1 MSKPIVAIVGR
12 PNVGKSTLFNRIS
25 RSRIAIVEGT
35 PGVTRDRIYS
45 DAEWLNR
52 HFTLVDTGGIDYE
65 TDEITKQVR
74 RQAMIAVEQAD
85 VIIFVV
91 DGRTG
96 ITALDEELAEHL
108 RRSGKP
114 IVLCVN
120 KVDDQ
125 EQAWELMGEFY
136 ALGLGDPLLVS
147 AEHGK
152 NVGDLL
158 DKVIEYLPEDTPE
171 PSPDALHVA
180 IVGRPNV
187 GKSSLVNKILGDDR
201 CIVTDIAG
209 TTRDAVDSW
218 FTYGEQEMV
227 LIDTAG
233 LRRRSKVE
241 ESLEYYS
248 VMRTL
253 RAVDRS
259 NVTVAVLDAT
269 EGLTEQDTKI
279 IGYAHESGRGL
290 VIAVNKWDLV
300 EKDANTLRNYELE
313 IRKKLRFADYAP
325 IVFISA
331 LTGQRVRVL
340 LDTIIQVN
348 EARGM
353 RIPTGRLN
361 EIIQDAVQV
370 AQVPSDKGVQLKIYY
385 ATQVQVNPPVFA
397 IYVNRRDL
405 MHWSYQRYLENRL
418 RQEYGFV
425 GTPIVLAVKERNP

>member
-397 IYVNRRDL
+397 IYVNSRDL